1 MTADDHRRWREELG
15 AFVLGK
21 LDLDERAAVQ
31 AHLDGC
37 AECRAERDLLSPL
50 AEILP
55 LADPAWLTSTPVA
68 PRGLGRRVARK
79 IEAERRGV
87 RRRRL
92 RLAAGFTTAT
102 AAAGTVLVLAL
113 SAGSSGPD
121 TEVAF
126 ADVPQGV
133 HITGDLT
140 SRSWGTEVSVY
151 VDGIRPGTP
160 CRVFLRGPNGPV
172 DAGSFRYSHADG
184 VGSGLSAAIDLS
196 HARAIGI
203 RAGGRTFVA
212 PIPSSA
218 WQPATARRRSG

>member
-15 AFVLGK
+15 AFVLDQ
-21 LDLDERAAVQ
+21 LDPDERAAVQ

-37 AECRAERDLLSPL
+37 AQCREERDLLLPL

-55 LADPAWLTSTPVA
+55 LADPAWLTSSPVA
-68 PRGLGRRVARK
+68 PRRLGRSIARK
-79 IEAERRGV
+79 IDAERRGQ

-92 RLAAGFTTAT
+92 QLGAGIATAT
-102 AAAGTVLVLAL
+102 AALAAVFLLAL
-113 SAGSSGPD
+113 GGGPSAPH

-126 ADVPQGV
+126 ADVPAGV

-151 VDGIRPGTP
+151 VDGIRPGTR
-160 CRVFLRGPNGPV
+160 CRVFLRGPNGRV
-172 DAGSFRYSHADG
+172 QAGTFRYDHADG

-196 HARAIGI
+196 RARAIGI
-203 RAGGRTFVA
+203 RAGDRTFVA
-212 PIPSSA
+212 PIPPPASA
-218 WQPATARRRSG
+218 